1 MRTPRINIIAAEKAA
16 CGIMR
21 FRDKNLRIAYMPE
34 LVRGV
39 YKAGAVFTKRAR
51 HSQSGRGV
59 YKAGAAFTKRARP
72 TKFLE

>member
-1 MRTPRINIIAAEKAA
+1 
-16 CGIMR
+16 MR

-59 YKAGAAFTKRARP
+59 YKAGAADQIFGIKLLYTLRREGIQIPPA
-72 TKFLE
+72 TYILS